1 MASISGSDLLR
12 LLKFHWLPF
21 IWSVL
26 RLLVLIKTLHLPPLK
41 RFGGPKWGFSPSA
54 EVAIEYSSSQHL
66 RLLGG
71 VGFGA
76 RCSCRIGFRGC
87 MEPVS
92 LTIFMKLE
100 NILP

>member
-1 MASISGSDLLR
+1 MIMASISGSDLLR
-12 LLKFHWLPF
+12 LLKFHRLPF

-26 RLLVLIKTLHLPPLK
+26 SQLVLIKTLHLPPLK

-71 VGFGA
+71 VGVRWGLGDVVVALVLEGA
-76 RCSCRIGFRGC
+76 W
-87 MEPVS
+87 S
-92 LTIFMKLE
+92 LFH
-100 NILP
+100 